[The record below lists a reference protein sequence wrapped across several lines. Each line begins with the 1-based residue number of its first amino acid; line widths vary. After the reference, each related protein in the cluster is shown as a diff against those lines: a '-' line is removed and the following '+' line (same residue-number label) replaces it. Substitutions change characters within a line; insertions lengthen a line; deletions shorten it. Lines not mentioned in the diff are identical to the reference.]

1 MSEIGPVAP
10 IVLSSYVSTTIDPY
24 KETTSK
30 VLHVNDNGSTRIEA
44 VDYIRYNR
52 EGELVKPEKRIVD
65 ISI

>member
-10 IVLSSYVSTTIDPY
+10 IVLSTYVTTSIDPY
-24 KETTSK
+24 KETVSRVKHT
-30 VLHVNDNGSTRIEA
+30 DNNGTTRVES

-52 EGELVKPEKRIVD
+52 EGQLVKPEKTIID